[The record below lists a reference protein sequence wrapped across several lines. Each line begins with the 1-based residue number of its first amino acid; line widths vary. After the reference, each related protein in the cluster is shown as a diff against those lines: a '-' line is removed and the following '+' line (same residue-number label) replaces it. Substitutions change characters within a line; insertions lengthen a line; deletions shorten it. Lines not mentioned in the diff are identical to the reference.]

1 MHLMLHKPGAGTTL
15 KIVSGCHDEK
25 ESSSAYTVLT
35 VFIFLCFSFYS
46 ISKYLVRT
54 GHLYISQ
61 NISNNFGV
69 TTGRVNSYR
78 MREIHLIVFL
88 ETIREMASRKMC
100 ENRTMNGRTV

>member
-1 MHLMLHKPGAGTTL
+1 MHLMLHKPGAGTTVTIL
-15 KIVSGCHDEK
+15 SGCHDEE

-46 ISKYLVRT
+46 ISKYLLRT
-54 GHLYISQ
+54 GHLHISQ
-61 NISNNFGV
+61 NTSNNFG
-69 TTGRVNSYR
+69 VNSYR

-100 ENRTMNGRTV
+100 ENRTTNGRTV